1 MKRQIL
7 SLVAAVLTTLSLSA
21 QVSEGHVKYSIEM
34 TSDNPEMAMGIA
46 MMQGSTMDI
55 FFKDDK
61 SRTEMAMGSLMTT
74 TIISDATKKETLTL
88 MSGMMGNTAV
98 RSTYED
104 SQEAQDE
111 PSDDFEVTVTDET
124 KDILGYTCKKAIVT
138 DSEGNESVFWV
149 TDKVSINKE
158 GQTMLNKKI
167 PGFPL
172 AMEVLTNDML
182 MTMTALEFNKKIK
195 DKSLFELKIPEGYTE
210 TTTEE
215 LMNSF
220 EEQE

>member
-1 MKRQIL
+1 MKRQFL
-7 SLVAAVLTTLSLSA
+7 SLVVAVLTTLSLSA
-21 QVSEGHVKYSIEM
+21 QVSEGHVKYTIDM

-46 MMQGSTMDI
+46 MMQGSTMEI
-55 FFKDDK
+55 YFKDDK
-61 SRTEMAMGSLMTT
+61 SRTEMSMGSLMTT

-88 MSGMMGNTAV
+88 MSGMMGESAV
-98 RSTYED
+98 RGKFEENED
-104 SQEAQDE
+104 QPEVE
-111 PSDDFEVTVTDET
+111 EDFEVTVTDET

-149 TDKVSINKE
+149 TDKVTINKE
-158 GQTMLNKKI
+158 GQTMLNKRI

-172 AMEVLTNDML
+172 AMEVLANDMV
-182 MTMTALEFNKKIK
+182 MTMTAIEFDKKIK
-195 DKSLFELKIPEGYTE
+195 DKSLFDMKIPEGYTE

-220 EEQE
+220 EGQE